1 LFGIGMPELLI
12 ILVVALLILG
22 PAKLPQV
29 ARSLGR
35 GLAEFRRAS
44 SELRSTLT
52 APVEEIR
59 DTLAEDPTKP
69 VTPAP
74 GADEPTAE
82 PAAETGGDAD
92 VKRDE

>member
-1 LFGIGMPELLI
+1 MSGRDQ
-12 ILVVALLILG
+12 AL
-22 PAKLPQV
+22 AKLPQV
-29 ARSLGR
+29 ARSLCR

-59 DTLAEDPTKP
+59 ETLAEDPAKP
-69 VTPAP
+69 PAP
-74 GADEPTAE
+74 EPPAGGEPAPE
-82 PAAETGGDAD
+82 PAAEPPGDAH

>member
-1 LFGIGMPELLI
+1 MFGIGMAELLI
-12 ILVVALLILG
+12 ILVLILG

-52 APVEEIR
+52 APVEELR
-59 DTLAEDPTKP
+59 ETLAEDPAKP
-69 VTPAP
+69 PTPAP
-74 GADEPTAE
+74 AGGE
-82 PAAETGGDAD
+82 PAPEQTVETPGDAD

>member
-74 GADEPTAE
+74 GAGGPTAE

>member
-1 LFGIGMPELLI
+1 MFGIGMPGLLI

-59 DTLAEDPTKP
+59 ETLAEDPAK
-69 VTPAP
+69 TPAP
-74 GADEPTAE
+74 EPPSAEPTPE
-82 PAAETGGDAD
+82 PAAEPPGDAD